1 MALDGAGGLF
11 GREAHL
17 HDGVLDR
24 LARDLPRQRAQLLD
38 RRLQKVRFR
47 QVRPLRAQDPDGL
60 VETPARADGADRH
73 FALPALAG
81 EGVGVEGGGHGGGVA
96 AERGGRGG
104 GAGAGWGGER
114 AGGGIG
120 ECVGGFED
128 GGGGEVAALEGGLVG
143 GGGSLRFAFEE
154 VFGQGVDG
162 VRVAAFLIAEEVE
175 EGAVGLERWGGS
187 CEEAW
192 WGDGGALGVEKR
204 FEGDGWDMLG

>member
-1 MALDGAGGLF
+1 M
-11 GREAHL
+11 
-17 HDGVLDR
+17 
-24 LARDLPRQRAQLLD
+24 
-38 RRLQKVRFR
+38 
-47 QVRPLRAQDPDGL
+47 
-60 VETPARADGADRH
+60 
-73 FALPALAG
+73 
-81 EGVGVEGGGHGGGVA
+81 
-96 AERGGRGG
+96 
-104 GAGAGWGGER
+104 
-114 AGGGIG
+114 
-120 ECVGGFED
+120 
-128 GGGGEVAALEGGLVG
+128 VG